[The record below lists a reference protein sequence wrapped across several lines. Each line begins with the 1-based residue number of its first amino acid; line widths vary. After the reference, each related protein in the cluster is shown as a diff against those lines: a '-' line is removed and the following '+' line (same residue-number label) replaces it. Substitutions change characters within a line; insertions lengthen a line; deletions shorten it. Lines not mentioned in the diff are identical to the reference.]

1 MCGQCVSDMS
11 SDCEGYYSE
20 ADVLVEG
27 FTCPKADS
35 DATALFCCG
44 FSDLKYCCDDPNSF
58 FPYEYGYMWWLSLG
72 ALVGLSV
79 AAVVL
84 LAFIVTL
91 CVLCYLFITTKP
103 RSLDN
108 GLPLR
113 APGTTSS
120 PQGPGPSHTAPPAG
134 PEGFR
139 KHFQRGKLDCDN
151 QPPDPDRLFQ
161 RCFMATVTSI
171 KVEGAT

>member
-1 MCGQCVSDMS
+1 VSDMNS
-11 SDCEGYYSE
+11 ECESYYGKE
-20 ADVLVEG
+20 NVFVEG

-35 DATALFCCG
+35 DTAALFCCG
-44 FSDLKYCCDDPNSF
+44 FNDLKYCCDDPNSF
-58 FPYEYGYMWWLSLG
+58 FPYEYGYMWWLSFG

-103 RSLDN
+103 RGLDN

-113 APGTTSS
+113 APGT
-120 PQGPGPSHTAPPAG
+120 
-134 PEGFR
+134 
-139 KHFQRGKLDCDN
+139 DCKITVRNDN
-151 QPPDPDRLFQ
+151 L
-161 RCFMATVTSI
+161 TTGEITIIES
-171 KVEGAT
+171 

>member
-1 MCGQCVSDMS
+1 MCGQPVSDMS
-11 SDCEGYYSE
+11 SDCESYYSKE
-20 ADVLVEG
+20 NVFVGG
-27 FTCPKADS
+27 FTCPKTDG
-35 DATALFCCG
+35 DTTALFCCG

-84 LAFIVTL
+84 LAFIITL

-103 RSLDN
+103 RGLDN

-113 APGTTSS
+113 APGSTSS
-120 PQGPGPSHTAPPAG
+120 PQRPSHTTSLPAG
-134 PEGFR
+134 PQGLR
-139 KHFQRGKLDCDN
+139 KHFLSGKLDCDN

-171 KVEGAT
+171 KVEGPA

>member
-1 MCGQCVSDMS
+1 MS
-11 SDCEGYYSE
+11 SDCESYYNKENVFVDS
-20 ADVLVEG
+20 
-27 FTCPKADS
+27 FTCPKTGS
-35 DATALFCCG
+35 DTTALFCCG

-58 FPYEYGYMWWLSLG
+58 FPYEYRYMWWLSFG

-84 LAFIVTL
+84 LAFVITL

-103 RSLDN
+103 RGLEN

-113 APGTTSS
+113 IPSSTYS
-120 PQGPGPSHTAPPAG
+120 PQGTRAGHSSAPAG
-134 PEGFR
+134 LQGLR
-139 KHFQRGKLDCDN
+139 KHFVRGKLDCDN
-151 QPPDPDRLFQ
+151 QQPDPDRLFQ

-171 KVEGAT
+171 KVEGPA